1 MSLDIES
8 RAQEREN
15 VDPEETIRPIPLA
28 AAVVTLVMV
37 VFGVL
42 YIFFSE
48 PLANSQWGD
57 ERTLAD
63 LSGPRP
69 AAAGAAVD
77 GKALF
82 AAHCAACHQA
92 TGMGLPGAFPPLKG
106 DPVVLDA
113 NPAKHIQ
120 AILHGVQGQTINGTA
135 YPSPMPPF
143 GATLSDSEVADIV
156 NHERTSWGNQARNAT
171 ADEVKAAR

>member
-1 MSLDIES
+1 M
-8 RAQEREN
+8 
-15 VDPEETIRPIPLA
+15 PLPASTACGAPTLTQAGGAATAAPAHA
-28 AAVVTLVMV
+28 AAPEPAGPYQFDTAR
-37 VFGVL
+37 GDAL
-42 YIFFSE
+42 Y
-48 PLANSQWGD
+48 AQ
-57 ERTLAD
+57 
-63 LSGPRP
+63 
-69 AAAGAAVD
+69 
-77 GKALF
+77 
-82 AAHCAACHQA
+82 HCAACHQA

-171 ADEVKAAR
+171 ADDVKAAR

>member
-57 ERTLAD
+57 QRTLAD
-63 LSGPRP
+63 LSGPRLDRAALLQHQRLHAQP
-69 AAAGAAVD
+69 AAVS
-77 GKALF
+77 
-82 AAHCAACHQA
+82 
-92 TGMGLPGAFPPLKG
+92 GAFRSR
-106 DPVVLDA
+106 
-113 NPAKHIQ
+113 I
-120 AILHGVQGQTINGTA
+120 
-135 YPSPMPPF
+135 
-143 GATLSDSEVADIV
+143 
-156 NHERTSWGNQARNAT
+156 ARET
-171 ADEVKAAR
+171 P